1 MQEQLMDPDKALDE
15 LVELGYQLA
24 DARDEQHAQ
33 ELLAEIIQKVT
44 ELREWISRG
53 GFIPTPREETNM
65 HDVENMF
72 SVRSVPWHGLG
83 SVLPEHPKSVEE
95 ILTAA
100 GLNWEVGE
108 FPVQVTLPSG

>member
-1 MQEQLMDPDKALDE
+1 
-15 LVELGYQLA
+15 
-24 DARDEQHAQ
+24 
-33 ELLAEIIQKVT
+33 
-44 ELREWISRG
+44 
-53 GFIPTPREETNM
+53 M
-65 HDVENMF
+65 HDVEEMF

-108 FPVQVTLPSG
+108 FPVEVVLPSGKTLVAEDKKAVVRLSDETLLAEIVEKATELRTWIARGGFLSTPREENKDA